1 MLLIDKYAYTNR
13 LKDFNPMAKFIF
25 AIGAL
30 IIALIINNLYIN
42 LGIFLFMVF
51 LTTFVAK
58 IPLDIYFKIITIP
71 FTFLLIS
78 LITILLSISSEDIF
92 IWSFKISNK
101 YIGITYYSLKEAI
114 NTIMRVLASISST
127 FFLGLTTPLNSII
140 KVLKKFKLSN
150 TLIELLVLIYRF
162 IFIFLEESRDIRMAQ
177 EMKFGYN
184 TLKNSYKS
192 MALLIK
198 CLFIRV
204 LIRYEDMLIS
214 LDSKLYNG
222 EFKIGD

>member
-58 IPLDIYFKIITIP
+58 IPLDRYFKIMTIP

-78 LITILLSISSEDIF
+78 LITILLSISYKNIF

-101 YIGITYYSLKEAI
+101 YVGITYYSLKESI
-114 NTIMRVLASISST
+114 NIIMRVLASISST
-127 FFLGLTTPLNSII
+127 FFLGLTTH
-140 KVLKKFKLSN
+140 
-150 TLIELLVLIYRF
+150 
-162 IFIFLEESRDIRMAQ
+162 
-177 EMKFGYN
+177 
-184 TLKNSYKS
+184 
-192 MALLIK
+192 
-198 CLFIRV
+198 
-204 LIRYEDMLIS
+204 
-214 LDSKLYNG
+214 
-222 EFKIGD
+222 

>member
-58 IPLDIYFKIITIP
+58 IPLDRYFKIMTIP

-78 LITILLSISSEDIF
+78 LITILLSISYKNIF

-101 YIGITYYSLKEAI
+101 YVGITYYSLKESI
-114 NTIMRVLASISST
+114 NIIMRVLASISST

-140 KVLKKFKLSN
+140 KVLKKLRLPN

-162 IFIFLEESRDIRMAQ
+162 IFIFLQESKDIRVAQ

-184 TLKNSYKS
+184 TMKNSYKS
-192 MALLIK
+192 IALLVK

>member
-1 MLLIDKYAYTNR
+1 
-13 LKDFNPMAKFIF
+13 MAKFIF

-30 IIALIINNLYIN
+30 IIALIVNNLYIN

-58 IPLDIYFKIITIP
+58 IPLDRYFKIMTIP
-71 FTFLLIS
+71 VTFLVVS
-78 LITILLSISSEDIF
+78 LITILLSISSDNIF
-92 IWSFKISNK
+92 LWSFKISNK
-101 YIGITYYSLKEAI
+101 YIGVTYYSLKESI
-114 NTIMRVLASISST
+114 NIIMRVLASISST

-162 IFIFLEESRDIRMAQ
+162 IFIFLEESRDIIMAQ

-198 CLFIRV
+198 CLFMRV